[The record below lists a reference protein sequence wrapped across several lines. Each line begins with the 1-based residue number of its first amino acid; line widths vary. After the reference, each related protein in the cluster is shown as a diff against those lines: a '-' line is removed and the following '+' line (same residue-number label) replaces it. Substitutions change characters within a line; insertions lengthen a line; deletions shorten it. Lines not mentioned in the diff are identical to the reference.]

1 MVIQVRA
8 HGIDLMGAV
17 HRHLDR
23 RVRASLRS
31 ATDVRAATLSFSDD
45 NGPRGGADLRCT
57 VTLELTPRG
66 SVRGEATSSDL
77 MAALGRAL
85 ARARGSLRRASGR
98 GRRTRWRATAEGR
111 SPLAWEVRG

>member
-1 MVIQVRA
+1 MVIQLRA
-8 HGIDLMGAV
+8 HGFDLMGAV

-31 ATDVRAATLSFSDD
+31 AVGVSTVTLSLSDI

-66 SVRGEATSSDL
+66 SARGEATSSDL
-77 MAALGRAL
+77 MEAVGRAL
-85 ARARGSLRRASGR
+85 ARARSSLRRTTGTT
-98 GRRTRWRATAEGR
+98 RRTRSRTTAWGR
-111 SPLAWEVRG
+111 SGVTSELRG